1 MTDLSPHRNAKHGGM
16 QTPTIYAASLIAT
29 AIVGLAVMP
38 AQAQDS
44 RFAWPRMTI
53 LSPTALECIALNEAG
68 RSEIHVR
75 NSLASPIQAGRKIG
89 WKASRGQRGVWKL
102 AAPLEPGT
110 TVQIGRSKHS
120 TDCSAWLMRSKPVL
134 SR

>member
-1 MTDLSPHRNAKHGGM
+1 M
-16 QTPTIYAASLIAT
+16 QAPVIRAASLISA

-38 AQAQDS
+38 AHAQDS
-44 RFAWPRMTI
+44 RFARPRATI
-53 LSPTALECIALNEAG
+53 LSPTALGCIALNEGG

-89 WKASRGQRGVWKL
+89 WKASGGERGVWKL

-110 TVQIGRSKHS
+110 TVQIGRAKHS
-120 TDCSAWLMRSKPVL
+120 TDCSAWLMRREPVL